1 MIQVSNLGK
10 RYGKKTVLQEISFT
24 AQCGECVAV
33 VGRNGCGKTTLMQIL
48 AGVLKPDGGEIR
60 YFGKEPLKNF
70 HYYQEY
76 CGYVPQDLPFL
87 EELSVKDNLKLWGV
101 DRSAQYEWI
110 IRAFDLREIMKMPVQ
125 KLSGGMKRRLSIACA
140 LAKWPMMFIC
150 DSCKAR
156 ISVGIISKH
165 IKPCTDW
172 KL

>member
-76 CGYVPQDLPFL
+76 CGYVPQDLPLL

-110 IRAFDLREIMKMPVQ
+110 IRA
-125 KLSGGMKRRLSIACA
+125 S
-140 LAKWPMMFIC
+140 
-150 DSCKAR
+150 
-156 ISVGIISKH
+156 
-165 IKPCTDW
+165 
-172 KL
+172 